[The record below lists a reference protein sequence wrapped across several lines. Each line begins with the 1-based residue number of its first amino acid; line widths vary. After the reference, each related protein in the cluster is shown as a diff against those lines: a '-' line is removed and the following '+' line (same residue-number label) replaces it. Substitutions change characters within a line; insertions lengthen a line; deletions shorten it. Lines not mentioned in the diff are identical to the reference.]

1 MQLSSGQ
8 NCYLLPADE
17 IQKMLQQNANIIRKF
32 ITDVNNGS
40 CLLFWLSPTE
50 LIDVTEYSGLHTSVY
65 LLSLFTKSKDG
76 TASKT
81 SVPVSTY
88 QNLIK
93 KMKQVE
99 FQAQQQQQQQQQFHL
114 CCHKQS
120 IITLL
125 LFTEGLKGFLVALPP
140 ILQRLQ
146 FFLLMVPLLLLL
158 PSRFLLSQSVVQR
171 GLAALGAPHEV
182 RQWLG
187 SCVRGLSCH
196 RPCRLLCWLRILP

>member
-99 FQAQQQQQQQQQFHL
+99 FQAQQQQQQQQWNYDDMFGNRSGMSRQEAYKVL
-114 CCHKQS
+114 
-120 IITLL
+120 
-125 LFTEGLKGFLVALPP
+125 GL
-140 ILQRLQ
+140 
-146 FFLLMVPLLLLL
+146 
-158 PSRFLLSQSVVQR
+158 
-171 GLAALGAPHEV
+171 
-182 RQWLG
+182 QWLH
-187 SCVRGLSCH
+187 RGVTH
-196 RPCRLLCWLRILP
+196 V